1 MRSRNKGVTVKLPAD
16 VAALYPF
23 ESQHHRIGDTTM
35 HYLDEGSGAPLLM
48 VHGNPTWSFYFRNLV
63 QEFRTRHRV
72 VVPDHIGCGLS
83 DKPQHYRYTL
93 GRHVANLESLVLS
106 LDLRDIDLL
115 VHDWGGPIGL
125 SVAVRHPERFRRI
138 MITNTAAFR
147 CPELPRLLWLARL
160 PFLGEFFIRGF
171 NAFVLTTLA
180 TATSRPERFRGALR
194 KGYTFPYNNW
204 KNRIATA
211 RFVQDIPMSASD
223 YSWPDLVQLEQGLPR
238 LATKPM
244 LLMWG
249 ERDWCFTTVMRDR
262 FLDIFPHA
270 HSVRLE
276 TAHHLLFEDE
286 PDACL
291 EALREFL
298 A

>member
-1 MRSRNKGVTVKLPAD
+1 MSLPAD

-23 ESQHHRIGDTTM
+23 ESQHHRVGEVQM
-35 HYLDEGSGAPLLM
+35 HYLDEGSGKPLLM

-63 QEFRTRHRV
+63 QEFRTGHRV

-93 GRHVANLESLVLS
+93 ARHAANLESLVLS

-125 SVAVRHPERFRRI
+125 SVATRHPERFSRI
-138 MITNTAAFR
+138 IITNTAAFR
-147 CPELPRLLWLARL
+147 SPHLPRLLWLARL
-160 PFLGEFFIRGF
+160 PWLGEFLIRGF
-171 NAFVLTTLA
+171 NAFVQATLITA
-180 TATSRPERFRGALR
+180 TARPERFRGALR
-194 KGYTFPYNNW
+194 KGFLLPYNNW

-211 RFVQDIPMSASD
+211 RFVQDIPMNVSHPT
-223 YSWPDLVQLEQGLPR
+223 WPDLVQLERGLPR
-238 LATKPM
+238 LASKPM
-244 LLMWG
+244 LLLWG
-249 ERDWCFTTVMRDR
+249 EKDWCFTTKMRDQ

-270 HSVRLE
+270 HSVGLRS
-276 TAHHLLFEDE
+276 AHHLLFEDE
-286 PDACL
+286 PEACL
-291 EALREFL
+291 EAVREFL